1 MTESEFF
8 IPDEKHVLLENQY
21 IKMEKP
27 DMIFKTVL
35 VKLLKTYFLKRS
47 FNLKI
52 SKKNNILFK
61 EQYPLK
67 TYIFDVHVLL
77 N

>member
-8 IPDEKHVLLENQY
+8 IPDEKHVIQENQY

-27 DMIFKTVL
+27 DKIFKTVL
-35 VKLLKTYFLKRS
+35 VKLLKTYFLKCS

-52 SKKNNILFK
+52 SMKNNILFK

-67 TYIFDVHVLL
+67 TYIFDVLL